1 MASSECQYS
10 LGSRDR
16 CLERGVRRHARTRL
30 GCHMEDVRAFEVG
43 EVECLDVAGV
53 QCHRRV
59 PGDVWRS
66 LGETIWISGEHDCFG
81 AQVQIVVLAIRE
93 TERTVIAWAEAGVV
107 GYIPNT
113 AALADIA
120 TLLRDIIAGKQTCS
134 EPVAAGML
142 RRIGRTSLSVNPLN
156 DVPPVP
162 ILTLREMQIVE
173 LIASGHSN
181 KEIAYAMAI
190 TEAGVMKHIEALMRR
205 YRVARRTGL
214 VHSAIQRGDFVLE
227 GSAHD
232 VANVSDQARAK

>member
-1 MASSECQYS
+1 MLGGATALTNDPKLPRSVLIVSEVRLLREALARVVDCDPALS
-10 LGSRDR
+10 VCGLCSDPVDALVAKTLDR
-16 CLERGVRRHARTRL
+16 QPDVVLLDALFPEGIDVVGRL
-30 GCHMEDVRAFEVG
+30 RN
-43 EVECLDVAGV
+43 VA
-53 QCHRRV
+53 
-59 PGDVWRS
+59 P
-66 LGETIWISGEHDCFG
+66 
-81 AQVQIVVLAIRE
+81 QVQIVVLAIRE

-173 LIASGHSN
+173 LIASGLSN
-181 KEIAYAMAI
+181 KEIS
-190 TEAGVMKHIEALMRR
+190 RR
-205 YRVARRTGL
+205 LNIGI
-214 VHSAIQRGDFVLE
+214 S
-227 GSAHD
+227 
-232 VANVSDQARAK
+232 